1 MNGSKERI
9 QKKTIRF
16 TEEESI
22 KIQRASKSMRITESE
37 YIRQAVND
45 KLNGTNTNCIKAV
58 CELSTVC
65 TDIIHIYE
73 LIAEDEKKLVKGI
86 EYICQQ
92 F

>member
-22 KIQRASKSMRITESE
+22 KIERASRNMGISESD
-37 YIRQAVND
+37 YIRQAVYE
-45 KLNGTNTNCIKAV
+45 KLNHTNTNCIKAV

-65 TDIIHIYE
+65 TDIIHRYE
-73 LIAEDEKKLVKGI
+73 LLEEDEKKLVRGI

-92 F
+92 L